1 MVINLSKFFFQT
13 QSFFIAGNEKQ
24 IIFLLAKTGSKERKS
39 LNLKRSSKT
48 FNQYTKA
55 ISNYIYRLYHSVI
68 CFYSKLLYY
77 LIPTKRS
84 PWVTVY
90 FESPINYSCN
100 TSTFLFPLPLCYKP
114 LGILQRVIKN
124 K

>member
-1 MVINLSKFFFQT
+1 MVINLPKFFFQT

-24 IIFLLAKTGSKERKS
+24 IIFLLAKTESRERKS

-68 CFYSKLLYY
+68 CFHSTLLSN
-77 LIPTKRS
+77 R
-84 PWVTVY
+84 
-90 FESPINYSCN
+90 
-100 TSTFLFPLPLCYKP
+100 LPP
-114 LGILQRVIKN
+114 RGILGLQCIWSTQLIIHTTLLPYCFHCHYVTSFLAYCKW
-124 K
+124 